1 MLIELFVILHYRN
14 LHHIDVI
21 KAMTFFIVNKNYQI
35 LTRVIDFV
43 QLNCDGLNFKNGFN
57 WVR

>member
-14 LHHIDVI
+14 LHHIDVF

-35 LTRVIDFV
+35 LTRVIDLV
-43 QLNCDGLNFKNGFN
+43 QLNCDGFNFKNGFK